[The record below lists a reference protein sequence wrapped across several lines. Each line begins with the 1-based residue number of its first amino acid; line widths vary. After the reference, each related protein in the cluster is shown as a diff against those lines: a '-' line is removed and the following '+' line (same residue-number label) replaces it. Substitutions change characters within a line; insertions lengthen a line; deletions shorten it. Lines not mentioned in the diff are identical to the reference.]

1 MHVDWYGL
9 TWCIFLGLYQ
19 LQIGGTYAKPVIMP
33 PEVAIGAIGR
43 LQVSTHYKV
52 ALIKTFVFMR
62 QCFQCLFQ
70 LHLAVFIIYKL
81 ARQDAVH
88 VFSL

>member
-43 LQVSTHYKV
+43 LQVSTQCNIG
-52 ALIKTFVFMR
+52 LI
-62 QCFQCLFQ
+62 
-70 LHLAVFIIYKL
+70 
-81 ARQDAVH
+81 
-88 VFSL
+88 